1 MQKQEQ
7 KKEREKQ
14 QSFCVCPCGAQGAR
28 GSLGCKGLEDATP
41 CAQENVFETK
51 QNMSESSSSPLSPS
65 SPLPPISLLSPLA
78 PRSFIGNEEDVRRF
92 YQLHLEPFAAINNL
106 AHLILPIARRKYH
119 AALSVSQLSI
129 PATIFH
135 ARKGADDFVRTLRRY
150 NVDDGV
156 FVDSSGA
163 SVPREAIVLYMT
175 VNPMDEMRAY
185 NKLQQLLNERLLDMA
200 RGASTPPFNVY
211 KTYKST
217 LHQCP
222 VAKFVKY
229 DVDTKDE
236 SKIGALRALARERN
250 IKFHLVVETR
260 GGYHVVISNEFG
272 YEKSKEGN
280 KARELFSNFIAE
292 NKAWVTKEESGAQI
306 VVPGTLQGGYLTRIV
321 DWNE

>member
-1 MQKQEQ
+1 MQEQ
-7 KKEREKQ
+7 K
-14 QSFCVCPCGAQGAR
+14 SSSGISCPCGEQGES
-28 GSLGCKGLEDATP
+28 GSIGSVGLENSD
-41 CAQENVFETK
+41 ESKNNFSGK
-51 QNMSESSSSPLSPS
+51 QNMTEEQSSATCSSSSSHRSPPLSPS
-65 SPLPPISLLSPLA
+65 PC
-78 PRSFIGNEEDVRRF
+78 SFVGNEDDVRRF
-92 YQLHLEPFAAINNL
+92 YKMHLEPFASATNL

-119 AALSVSQLSI
+119 APLSVSQLSI

-135 ARKGADDFVRTLRRY
+135 ARKGADEFIRTLRRY

-163 SVPREAIVLYMT
+163 NVPREAIVLYMT

-185 NKLQQLLNERLLDMA
+185 NKLQQLLNERLYDMA
-200 RGASTPPFNVY
+200 RGASAPPFNVY

-222 VAKFVKY
+222 LAKFVKY
-229 DVDTKDE
+229 DVDTKEE
-236 SKIGALRALARERN
+236 SKIGALRALAREKN

-280 KARELFSNFIAE
+280 KAREAFSNFIAE
-292 NKAWVTKEESGAQI
+292 NKTWVTKEESGAQI

-321 DWNE
+321 EWNE